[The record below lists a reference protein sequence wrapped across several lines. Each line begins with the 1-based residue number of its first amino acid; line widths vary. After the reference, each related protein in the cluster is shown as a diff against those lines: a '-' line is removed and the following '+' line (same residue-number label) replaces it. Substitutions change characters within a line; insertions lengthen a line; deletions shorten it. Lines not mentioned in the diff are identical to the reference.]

1 MDPGASGNNRD
12 MTTTNPQPPFAAPSD
27 HTADWNR
34 RVDRLRWFNLVM
46 GVVHAASAS
55 LMLYLANDFSID
67 VTTFFR
73 NAQPGVEF
81 DPGRLDSL
89 FGLPIAAAT
98 VSFLYLSACFH
109 LLIASVGWSRYR
121 RDLADGINRFR
132 WVEYSMSATVMVIVI
147 AMLPGIQDVAA
158 LIGIAGANV
167 AMILFGWIMEATN
180 PPNRTSTW
188 WTPFTM
194 GCIVGSVPWIAIV
207 VYLIGGGSDVPNF
220 VYVIFFTIFVLFN
233 CFAVNQFLQYRRVG
247 KWADYA
253 YGEKVYLVLSLVAKS
268 ALAWQIFGG
277 SLAG

>member
-1 MDPGASGNNRD
+1 MDAGVPGNNRD
-12 MTTTNPQPPFAAPSD
+12 MTTTNPLPSVAAPSD

-73 NAQPGVEF
+73 NAQPGVEL

-98 VSFLYLSACFH
+98 VSFLYLSAFFH
-109 LLIASVGWSRYR
+109 FLIASVGWNRYR
-121 RDLADGINRFR
+121 SDLADGINRFR
-132 WVEYSMSATVMVIVI
+132 WVEYSMSATVMVVVI

-207 VYLIGGGSDVPNF
+207 VYLIGGGTDVPNF

-247 KWADYA
+247 KWADYLV
-253 YGEKVYLVLSLVAKS
+253 GEYTYIWLSLTAKS
-268 ALAWQIFGG
+268 ALAWQIFANT
-277 SLAG
+277 LID